1 MFYIKYLFIYY
12 SYKLKLVKGHL
23 ARDETHLDNSSPP
36 FSPIL
41 LLLKIRLEKIQK
53 SNNYLK
59 TNFNQKEN
67 IKIFIR
73 KLNKLFSFGV
83 DI

>member
-12 SYKLKLVKGHL
+12 NYKLKLVKEQL

-41 LLLKIRLEKIQK
+41 LSLKIRLEKIQK
-53 SNNYLK
+53 PNNYLK

-67 IKIFIR
+67 IKIFYR
-73 KLNKLFSFGV
+73 KFNKLFSFGV